1 MFWDPTI
8 VVEKDTEITSL
19 ISGGWSIARIQYPVY
34 ERSARLVRPIKEQSG
49 LAHPSA
55 AVDYDKLRAALGEDV
70 IDSASSRFRPTN
82 LVTCRLF
89 FLSRLL

>member
-1 MFWDPTI
+1 MFWESTD
-8 VVEKDTEITSL
+8 VGEKDTEITRL

-55 AVDYDKLRAALGEDV
+55 AVDYDKLRAALGENAV
-70 IDSASSRFRPTN
+70 ELCKLALSSNEFGHP
-82 LVTCRLF
+82 
-89 FLSRLL
+89 